1 MANQNFRVG
10 VSVDLTQARRA
21 LRRLESEFKE
31 IEFDFGQLGRAERQF
46 RGLASELEKLGRS
59 FNQIDRAITSFD
71 RNLTPTSRAIGRV
84 ATAVRQLERETRSV
98 RGDIRELGDGFDALG
113 RGVRNTIRAVEA
125 YDRSL
130 ERVDNEGDPFRRIV
144 RSVEEL
150 NRAFQQGNI
159 PLDRMAENLGELA
172 RAIRLVDRAINALDP
187 STRRAQ
193 FQSLADG
200 VDILRRSFQRT
211 DDDARNLAEEIRDIA
226 QAADAA
232 NRAVRQFARSQRTAG
247 VGGGVR
253 QARRSQ
259 ASPVGFAGIGTGAGF
274 LGVGG
279 VGPQFAIAAGVIA
292 GISELGFAI
301 AEATRFTFDFVS
313 ASAALSAEFDLL
325 IRRADILAGGG
336 AVGIFSQEALEQ
348 GKRTVFTAAEAA
360 EALGELARAGFDSE
374 ESVDALAGVLDLA
387 ASDLLAL
394 DFAAVTVARSV
405 RSFNLEAEDAG
416 RVADT
421 LANTAAAST
430 ASTEDLAQALKFV
443 SPVAATLGFN
453 IEEVTAGLGILA
465 DRGVNAGIA
474 GRALRFALA
483 SLLSPTDKARAAID
497 KLGLVLQ
504 DENGD
509 FVGFRDIIDQLA
521 ESQNDFGSEAEFA
534 GVLFDAFGKRATNS
548 ILLLAQNSDELRER
562 TAENFAA
569 VGRAAEIADQ
579 QLGGLEGAFERLRGE
594 LESQQIE
601 AFRLTGLQ
609 SEIQAI
615 VADLDASLD
624 DIFTAIVDPIFNSI
638 ADGVNF
644 IRTDVFE
651 DLVEAAAPVGEDISE
666 IIDSIFAFIV
676 DNSDEIIATTQ
687 AIVTGIGGLVD
698 TLLGL
703 AEIGASIFG
712 PLIDGFNSLDST
724 IQSSLVGA
732 GTGAA
737 IGLLF
742 GPAGALVGAGAGAIG
757 GFVGS
762 SFASAEIP
770 QQVAEYGVDVG
781 IEISAGL
788 AEGFDLSTAI
798 NEAIAAVDEVGGSNA
813 RNLGDLIADQLNA
826 GQAFEEANRELALF
840 ERALN
845 TLSDSNAISDLEE
858 TFAFF
863 GFEGITS
870 TNTGI
875 ELQRLEGQADSASES
890 LALANDL
897 LDQVLNRPEVQ
908 TATNAAL
915 TRARDI
921 LEQIASVDIDPA
933 DIGLQLIEDPIEILR
948 NIEAGADL
956 PALTRDGIALSLQ
969 EAGDILEA
977 AGVQYEQQA
986 IDTANSIIGSLDRF
1000 TIDYIQQLETT
1011 RDAISLVGGR
1021 LGETFFVGIDDLTTG
1036 GNALTNI
1043 DLAEILAGELTPQAA
1058 ATAAKQVS
1066 DRLAPTI
1073 DTVRNNLIDILQEL
1087 PDGVLEEVTPVLD
1100 SIFAS
1105 DEFNLGDQAL
1115 LGAFIVDQEIQAQ
1128 EAQNYIDS
1136 VQSVLDRI
1144 DELTAQ
1150 IDAPVSPLAFQ
1161 ESFLFPDD
1169 VDIPDVSGLVD
1180 QRDALLGLVA
1190 AGETGIA
1197 ALAATSDTALATIGE
1212 NASRLEGL
1220 KSDIGGLA
1228 EELDTDIGIQL
1239 SEEDISQ
1246 AITDLEGLFTEF
1258 EEQGV
1263 AAADG
1268 LEQELSSRLPDAI
1281 VDPVREGVDLT
1292 TEFLGSRSP
1301 SKLYQGIGGD
1311 IVDGLE
1317 LGWSG
1322 SFPSL
1327 RTTILTDLAQ
1337 LRQSIEAIFRNINF
1351 GTIGGSVNVNP
1362 GGTTSS
1368 GQPIFHTG
1376 GMVPGNTELM
1386 ARLLG
1391 GEFVLQRSAVDQL
1404 KGIGVSLH
1412 QLNRDPRTYF
1422 DPVRARTDIARS
1434 VTNSQ
1439 STDARAYSTTHHWQI
1454 QSGGTI
1460 NEKRLARQV
1469 EKRLARLGK
1478 KGL

>member
-71 RNLTPTSRAIGRV
+71 RNLTPASRAISRV
-84 ATAVRQLERETRSV
+84 ASAVRQLERDTRGV
-98 RGDIRELGDGFDALG
+98 RGDIAELGDGFDKLG
-113 RGVRNTIRAVEA
+113 RGIRNTIRAVEA
-125 YDRSL
+125 YDRAFDSL
-130 ERVDNEGDPFRRIV
+130 DRNADPFDRIV
-144 RSVEEL
+144 NSVERL
-150 NRAFQQGNI
+150 NNAFRSGNI
-159 PLDRMAENLGELA
+159 PLDQMAENLGELA

-187 STRRAQ
+187 RTRKAQ
-193 FQSLADG
+193 FDSLADG
-200 VDILRRSFQRT
+200 VISLRRAFQTT

-274 LGVGG
+274 LGIGG
-279 VGPQFAIAAGVIA
+279 VGPQFAISAGVIA

-301 AEATRFTFDFVS
+301 AEATRFTFDFVA

-336 AVGIFSQEALEQ
+336 SVGIFSQEALEQ

-374 ESVDALAGVLDLA
+374 ESVDSLAGVLDLA

-430 ASTEDLAQALKFV
+430 ASTQDLATALKFV

-483 SLLSPTDKARAAID
+483 SLLSPTEKAQRAID

-521 ESQNDFGSEAEFA
+521 AAQGNFGSEAEFA
-534 GVLFDAFGKRATNS
+534 GVLFEAFGKRATNS
-548 ILLLAQNSDELRER
+548 ILLLAQNSDLLRER

-579 QLGGLEGAFERLRGE
+579 QLAGLEGAFERLRGE

-615 VADLDASLD
+615 VTDLDGSLD
-624 DIFTAIVDPIFNSI
+624 DIFAAIVDPIFNSI

-666 IIDSIFAFIV
+666 IIDSVFAFIV
-676 DNSDEIIATTQ
+676 DNKDEIIATTQ
-687 AIVTGIGGLVD
+687 AIVSGIGGLIDV
-698 TLLGL
+698 LLGFG
-703 AEIGASIFG
+703 EIGATIFG

-737 IGLLF
+737 IGALF
-742 GPAGALVGAGAGAIG
+742 GPAGALVGAGAGALAGAIG
-757 GFVGS
+757 D
-762 SFASAEIP
+762 SFSNANIP

-781 IEISAGL
+781 IELTQGL
-788 AEGFDLSTAI
+788 AEGIDLATAI
-798 NEAIAAVDEVGGSNA
+798 DQAIAAVGEVGTQEASS
-813 RNLGDLIADQLNA
+813 LQDLIDNRFDASELFADATGQIALFENNLRRLREGEITGITESFEAIGFEGVTQFNASRLLGELQLEAERAGDQLN
-826 GQAFEEANRELALF
+826 
-840 ERALN
+840 
-845 TLSDSNAISDLEE
+845 
-858 TFAFF
+858 
-863 GFEGITS
+863 IT
-870 TNTGI
+870 NEQI
-875 ELQRLEGQADSASES
+875 E
-890 LALANDL
+890 
-897 LDQVLNRPEVQ
+897 QVLNRPEVEN
-908 TATNAAL
+908 ATNQAL
-915 TRARDI
+915 ARARDI

-933 DIGLQLIEDPIEILR
+933 EIGLDLVEDPLQILA

-977 AGVQYEQQA
+977 AGAQYSQQA
-986 IDTANSIIGSLDRF
+986 QDTANSIINSLDQF
-1000 TIDYIQQLETT
+1000 TIDYVNRLETT
-1011 RDAISLVGGR
+1011 RDSISAVSGS
-1021 LGETFFVGIDDLTTG
+1021 LGDVFFTGIQDLTTG
-1036 GNALTNI
+1036 GNALTNL
-1043 DLAEILAGELTPQAA
+1043 DLADVLLGELTPEAA
-1058 ATAAKQVS
+1058 AAAANQVS

-1073 DTVRNNLIDILQEL
+1073 DSVRNNLVSALQEL
-1087 PDGVLEEVTPVLD
+1087 PEGVLAEVTPVLD
-1100 SIFAS
+1100 ALFA
-1105 DEFNLGDQAL
+1105 DESFNLGDQAL

-1128 EAQNYIDS
+1128 AAQDYIDS
-1136 VQSVLDRI
+1136 VQTVFDRI

-1150 IDAPVSPLAFQ
+1150 IDAPVSPLARQ

-1169 VDIPDVSGLVD
+1169 VDVPDVSALVN

-1190 AGETGIA
+1190 AGESGVA
-1197 ALAATSDTALATIGE
+1197 ALAATSDTALTTIGE
-1212 NASRLEGL
+1212 NAARLESL
-1220 KSDIGGLA
+1220 KGEIEGIA
-1228 EELDTDIGIQL
+1228 EEIDTDIGIQL
-1239 SEEDISQ
+1239 SDEDISQ

-1258 EEQGV
+1258 SSQGV

-1268 LEQELSSRLPDAI
+1268 LESTLSTRLPDAL
-1281 VDPVREGVDLT
+1281 VDPVKAGVDLT
-1292 TEFLGSRSP
+1292 TEFLGTRSP

-1311 IVDGLE
+1311 IVDGLA

-1351 GTIGGSVNVNP
+1351 GTIGGSVNTNP
-1362 GGTTSS
+1362 GSTTSG

-1404 KGIGVSLH
+1404 KNIGVSLH
-1412 QLNRDPRTYF
+1412 ELNRDPRTYF
-1422 DPVRARTDIARS
+1422 DPIRSRTDIARS

-1439 STDARAYSTTHHWQI
+1439 STDARAYSTTHNWQI
-1454 QSGGTI
+1454 QSGGKV
-1460 NEKRLARQV
+1460 NERRLARQV